1 MFFSLVCRLYCPSSC
16 LTKVIYV
23 ETVTAI
29 AKQILVK
36 NGFQKLP
43 KFPAQKSSDEVWYNE
58 KHLGHGPIGNGGFS
72 FHC

>member
-1 MFFSLVCRLYCPSSC
+1 
-16 LTKVIYV
+16 V